1 MGAYLS
7 SPVKDKESGEGYD
20 GRFEYGVCAMQGW
33 RTDMVRF
40 WVLCP
45 AREFKACSC
54 DCVVTFTCE
63 ITGRCACG
71 CS

>member
-33 RTDMVRF
+33 RTDMVRIG
-40 WVLCP
+40 VL
-45 AREFKACSC
+45 S
-54 DCVVTFTCE
+54 
-63 ITGRCACG
+63 CACVTWAR
-71 CS
+71 CCE

>member
-33 RTDMVRF
+33 RTDMVRIG
-40 WVLCP
+40 VCHRP
-45 AREFKACSC
+45 GGM
-54 DCVVTFTCE
+54 TQMH
-63 ITGRCACG
+63 
-71 CS
+71 